1 MNDLMAEVFK
11 LIKLQ
16 NPMFALESPLQ
27 ERPKLL
33 SNITFQCEL
42 QNIKCY
48 LWSFEDDSLYQLQI
62 DTGKL
67 TLQSVSEY
75 QPKDKS
81 RQEHYFEILR
91 FWKFTHLQG
100 VLILEGIFPW
110 LTSNSEFLT
119 SEWIKSA
126 LINLKLYNCNSP
138 KTAILLGPNA
148 SLSPDIAAEVVTLY
162 QQLPTIAEITTCLKQ
177 LLPEY
182 NCSEIDET
190 AQAGVGL
197 YIADIEYAIKHI
209 IASGLFEPRE
219 FTKPL
224 LAYKVNLFKRVH
236 NIEFLQPPAMKI
248 GGLELMQESFLK
260 YKQLMTPLA
269 QAYNLRIP
277 KGVLLIGPP
286 GTGKSYSAKVCSQL
300 LGIPMMIVEWGNF
313 RSYGDQAQFKLKKL
327 LALVDRIDRIIF
339 YLDDFDKGFAGDDDL
354 GRRLAGMLLTWMQ
367 ERTSNVLIIA
377 SANNLEFLPPE
388 LTRCGRFDDI
398 FKVDLPNNG
407 ERHEIFKIHLARFDQ
422 RFRNGSDVYSEQEW
436 RRLLKETYRCVGAE
450 IGAIVEKAAAS
461 TFCLMFEHP
470 TNDQAPLGQGVGC
483 GVWGV
488 AEEIAPTTSCVQ
500 APSSLHPTPYPL
512 HPTNDDNYSQL
523 PPLEITVAALLEA
536 RQNINPLAIREA
548 DKVERM
554 RNRASL
560 QGLPSSPIDNSVYSH
575 GNINIFS

>member
-1 MNDLMAEVFK
+1 M
-11 LIKLQ
+11 
-16 NPMFALESPLQ
+16 Q
-27 ERPKLL
+27 ERQKLL
-33 SNITFQCEL
+33 FQIAFECEL

-48 LWSFEDDSLYQLQI
+48 LWSLEDDQLYQLKI
-62 DTGKL
+62 VLGNL
-67 TLQSVSEY
+67 TFSNVNEY
-75 QPKDKS
+75 QPIKDKS

-91 FWKFTHLQG
+91 FWKFTDLQG
-100 VLILEGIFPW
+100 ILILEGIFSW
-110 LTSNSEFLT
+110 LTTNSDFLT

-126 LINLKLYNCNSP
+126 LINIKLHNSNSN
-138 KTAILLGPNA
+138 KTALLLGTNT
-148 SLSPDIAAEVVTLY
+148 SISSDIAAFVPNITH
-162 QQLPTIAEITTCLKQ
+162 QLPSILEIRSCLKK

-182 NCSEIDET
+182 SDSEIDE
-190 AQAGVGL
+190 AAIAAVGL
-197 YIADIEYAIKHI
+197 YIADIEYALKQI
-209 IASGLFEPRE
+209 ITSGVFEPLE
-219 FTKPL
+219 LTLGL
-224 LAYKVNLFKRVH
+224 LAYKINLLKRVYDV
-236 NIEFLQPPAMKI
+236 EFLQPASIKV
-248 GGLELMQESFLK
+248 GGLELMQESFIK

-300 LGIPMMIVEWGNF
+300 LGVPMLIVEWGNF
-313 RSYGDQAQFKLKKL
+313 RSYGNQAEFKLKKL

-377 SANNLEFLPPE
+377 SANNLELLPPE

-422 RFRNGSDVYSEQEW
+422 RFQNGGDAYSEEQW

-461 TFCLMFEHP
+461 TFCLMFEGDYN
-470 TNDQAPLGQGVGC
+470 TDQH
-483 GVWGV
+483 
-488 AEEIAPTTSCVQ
+488 
-500 APSSLHPTPYPL
+500 SL
-512 HPTNDDNYSQL
+512 L
-523 PPLEITVAALLEA
+523 PPLEITVASLLEA

-560 QGLPSSPIDNSVYSH
+560 QGLPSSPIDDSVYSH